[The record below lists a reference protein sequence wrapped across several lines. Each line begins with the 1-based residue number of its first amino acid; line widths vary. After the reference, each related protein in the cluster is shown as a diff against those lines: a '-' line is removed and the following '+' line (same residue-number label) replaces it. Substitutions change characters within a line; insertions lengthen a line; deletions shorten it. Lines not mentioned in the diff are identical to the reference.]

1 MAEKEI
7 KITFAGEKLEALSFF
22 LAEQGGKTVEELL
35 KSHLDKSYEKNV
47 PAQVRK
53 FVESRM
59 ETPKISEKKSAFFV
73 AKNDCIFEKL
83 VEELQPYDFVVNCRG
98 NLVNLRHIEKIKGF
112 IIYMDNG
119 KELQIAQRRSNDFRE
134 EVNKFLQRNS

>member
-47 PAQVRK
+47 PAQDRK
-53 FVESRM
+53 S
-59 ETPKISEKKSAFFV
+59 
-73 AKNDCIFEKL
+73 
-83 VEELQPYDFVVNCRG
+83 VV
-98 NLVNLRHIEKIKGF
+98 
-112 IIYMDNG
+112 
-119 KELQIAQRRSNDFRE
+119 
-134 EVNKFLQRNS
+134 

>member
-59 ETPKISEKKSAFFV
+59 ETLQETANQEQESQRMGGTRQQRASSRRSRETQNQEGQPREPV
-73 AKNDCIFEKL
+73 PET
-83 VEELQPYDFVVNCRG
+83 VEETAENTMNMG
-98 NLVNLRHIEKIKGF
+98 
-112 IIYMDNG
+112 M
-119 KELQIAQRRSNDFRE
+119 
-134 EVNKFLQRNS
+134 

>member
-59 ETPKISEKKSAFFV
+59 ETPQETANQEQESQRMGGTRQQRASGRRSRETQNQEEQPREPV
-73 AKNDCIFEKL
+73 PET
-83 VEELQPYDFVVNCRG
+83 VEETGSGRQGALFCQRPG
-98 NLVNLRHIEKIKGF
+98 IH
-112 IIYMDNG
+112 NG
-119 KELQIAQRRSNDFRE
+119 EG
-134 EVNKFLQRNS
+134 

>member
-59 ETPKISEKKSAFFV
+59 ETETPQQTANQEQESQRTGGTRQQRASGRRSRETQNQEEQPRELV
-73 AKNDCIFEKL
+73 PET
-83 VEELQPYDFVVNCRG
+83 VEETAENTMSMG
-98 NLVNLRHIEKIKGF
+98 
-112 IIYMDNG
+112 M
-119 KELQIAQRRSNDFRE
+119 
-134 EVNKFLQRNS
+134 

>member
-59 ETPKISEKKSAFFV
+59 ET
-73 AKNDCIFEKL
+73 
-83 VEELQPYDFVVNCRG
+83 LQETANQEQESQRTGGTKTAESIRQTEQGDTESGRAAGRAGAGNRG
-98 NLVNLRHIEKIKGF
+98 RDSRKVR
-112 IIYMDNG
+112 
-119 KELQIAQRRSNDFRE
+119 
-134 EVNKFLQRNS
+134 

>member
-59 ETPKISEKKSAFFV
+59 ETLQETANQEQEGQPGEPV
-73 AKNDCIFEKL
+73 PET
-83 VEELQPYDFVVNCRG
+83 VEETAENTMNMG
-98 NLVNLRHIEKIKGF
+98 
-112 IIYMDNG
+112 M
-119 KELQIAQRRSNDFRE
+119 
-134 EVNKFLQRNS
+134 

>member
-1 MAEKEI
+1 MCH
-7 KITFAGEKLEALSFF
+7 
-22 LAEQGGKTVEELL
+22 
-35 KSHLDKSYEKNV
+35 HLDGTFPIFSPQIILLQYRIPLSDITYEY
-47 PAQVRK
+47 
-53 FVESRM
+53 
-59 ETPKISEKKSAFFV
+59 
-73 AKNDCIFEKL
+73 DCIFEKL

-98 NLVNLRHIEKIKGF
+98 NLVNLRHIEKIKDF

>member
-59 ETPKISEKKSAFFV
+59 ETLPAQVRKFV
-73 AKNDCIFEKL
+73 ESRMETLQETANQEQESQRTGGTRQQRASGRRSRETQNQEEQPREPVL
-83 VEELQPYDFVVNCRG
+83 ETVEETAENTMSMG
-98 NLVNLRHIEKIKGF
+98 
-112 IIYMDNG
+112 M
-119 KELQIAQRRSNDFRE
+119 
-134 EVNKFLQRNS
+134 

>member
-59 ETPKISEKKSAFFV
+59 ET
-73 AKNDCIFEKL
+73 
-83 VEELQPYDFVVNCRG
+83 LQETANQ
-98 NLVNLRHIEKIKGF
+98 EQ
-112 IIYMDNG
+112 
-119 KELQIAQRRSNDFRE
+119 ESQRTGGTRQ
-134 EVNKFLQRNS
+134 QRASCWLSR

>member
-59 ETPKISEKKSAFFV
+59 ETLQETANQEQESQRTGGTRQQRASGRRSRETQNQEGQPGAGNRGRDSRKYDEHGNVRRISER
-73 AKNDCIFEKL
+73 I
-83 VEELQPYDFVVNCRG
+83 
-98 NLVNLRHIEKIKGF
+98 
-112 IIYMDNG
+112 
-119 KELQIAQRRSNDFRE
+119 
-134 EVNKFLQRNS
+134 

>member
-59 ETPKISEKKSAFFV
+59 ETPQETAHQEEQSQSIRQTEQGDTESGRAAERAGAGNCGRDSRKYDEHGNVRRISER
-73 AKNDCIFEKL
+73 I
-83 VEELQPYDFVVNCRG
+83 
-98 NLVNLRHIEKIKGF
+98 
-112 IIYMDNG
+112 
-119 KELQIAQRRSNDFRE
+119 
-134 EVNKFLQRNS
+134 

>member
-59 ETPKISEKKSAFFV
+59 ETLQETANQEQESQRTGGTRQQRASGRRSRETQEGQPGEPV
-73 AKNDCIFEKL
+73 PET
-83 VEELQPYDFVVNCRG
+83 VEETAENTMNMG
-98 NLVNLRHIEKIKGF
+98 
-112 IIYMDNG
+112 M
-119 KELQIAQRRSNDFRE
+119 
-134 EVNKFLQRNS
+134 

>member
-59 ETPKISEKKSAFFV
+59 ETLQETANQEQESQRTGGTRQQRASGRRSRETQNQEEQPRAGAGNCGRDSRKYDEHGNVRRISER
-73 AKNDCIFEKL
+73 I
-83 VEELQPYDFVVNCRG
+83 
-98 NLVNLRHIEKIKGF
+98 
-112 IIYMDNG
+112 
-119 KELQIAQRRSNDFRE
+119 
-134 EVNKFLQRNS
+134 

>member
-7 KITFAGEKLEALSFF
+7 KITFAGEKLDALSVC

-59 ETPKISEKKSAFFV
+59 ETLQETANQEQESQRTGGTRQQRASGRRSRETQNQEGQPGEPV
-73 AKNDCIFEKL
+73 PET
-83 VEELQPYDFVVNCRG
+83 VEETAENTMNMG
-98 NLVNLRHIEKIKGF
+98 
-112 IIYMDNG
+112 M
-119 KELQIAQRRSNDFRE
+119 
-134 EVNKFLQRNS
+134 

>member
-59 ETPKISEKKSAFFV
+59 ETLQETANQEQESQQRTGSTRQQRASGRRSRETQNQEGQPGEPV
-73 AKNDCIFEKL
+73 PET
-83 VEELQPYDFVVNCRG
+83 VEETAENTMNMG
-98 NLVNLRHIEKIKGF
+98 
-112 IIYMDNG
+112 M
-119 KELQIAQRRSNDFRE
+119 
-134 EVNKFLQRNS
+134 